1 MNNRIKIFIKNS
13 LYPIYRLYKY
23 AYFEYGK
30 KHPMWMANKLYKK
43 NFGRSINWDN
53 PTEMNEKIRWMQ
65 FYGDTRIWTDLADK
79 YKVRKFIEGK
89 GYGDILVPF
98 LGVWYDAKDINFS
111 SLPKSFVIK
120 TNHGCGD
127 VFVIKDK
134 SQVDLELLRSKMQG
148 YLKTPFGYEN
158 VELHYLSIKP
168 CIIAEEMLPTDCD
181 FSSSMVDYKFYCIN
195 GKPYCCGVFYDRD
208 PVTHHTNSTFYDMNW
223 IRHDE
228 WRNPQI
234 KTLSKDIPQ
243 PHTLNKMIQACND
256 LASDFPFVR
265 LDFYEANNRLY
276 FGEFTFTPAALIG
289 GSMSNIL
296 CEEIGSKINL
306 SDYLKR

>member
-1 MNNRIKIFIKNS
+1 MKEFVKS
-13 LYPIYRLYKY
+13 CLYPFYMLYKWILY
-23 AYFEYGK
+23 GYGK
-30 KHPMWMANKLYKK
+30 KHPKWMANRLYKK
-43 NFGRSINWDN
+43 HFGRSINWDN

-65 FYGDTRIWTDLADK
+65 FNSDTSMWTKLADK
-79 YKVRKFIEGK
+79 YKAREFIENK
-89 GYGDILVPF
+89 GYGDILVPL
-98 LGVWYDAKDINFS
+98 LGVWYDAHNIDFS
-111 SLPKSFVIK
+111 LLPKSFVIK

-223 IRHDE
+223 TRHDE
-228 WRNPQI
+228 WRNPKIDVQ
-234 KTLSKDIPQ
+234 SKDIPR
-243 PHTLNKMIQACND
+243 PNTLNKMIQACND
-256 LASDFPFVR
+256 LAIDFPFVR
-265 LDFYEANNRLY
+265 LDFYEAKNHLF
-276 FGEFTFTPAALIG
+276 FGEFTFTPASLSG
-289 GSMSNIL
+289 GSVSRKL
-296 CEEIGSKINL
+296 CEIIGSKI
-306 SDYLKR
+306 KIHGM